1 MNKGV
6 QAPPLWQLLQH
17 TAGAVQAVS
26 QGKSLTA
33 QLAGVPSA
41 FRPGVQALSFQ
52 VMRQLGRARALRALL
67 AQRKPPPAVDALLCC
82 ALALAWDDAQ
92 APYPAHTLVS
102 QGVEA
107 ARRQRQTQAQAG
119 FVNACLRRFLRE
131 REDLVAQTESDPQA
145 HWNHPQWWIE
155 RLQRDHP
162 QEWQHLL
169 ARTQHPA
176 PMTLRVNLQRGS
188 VANYQQRL
196 LSAGLDAG
204 LAVGPCGV
212 QLAQAVPVQQLPGFD
227 VGDVSVQDAA
237 AQVAAPLLLQGL
249 TQPGLRVLD
258 ACAAP
263 GGKTGHLLEMRPDAQ
278 VLALEIDADRCERIH
293 QNLQRLSVQAQV
305 LRADAAEPQQWWDGR
320 PFDAIL
326 LDAPCTASGIVRR
339 HPDVRWLRRPE
350 DSQQLA
356 QTQQTLLER
365 LWPLL
370 APGGRL
376 LYCTC
381 SVFRAE
387 GDEVLAAFLRR
398 NTQARLL
405 PSPGH
410 LTPATTLAGLSLGD
424 NPLGE
429 HDSFYYALLE
439 KAAPNP

>member
-33 QLAGVPSA
+33 QLAGGPSA

-107 ARRQRQTQAQAG
+107 ARRQRQTQAQVG

-145 HWNHPQWWIE
+145 HWNHPHWWIE